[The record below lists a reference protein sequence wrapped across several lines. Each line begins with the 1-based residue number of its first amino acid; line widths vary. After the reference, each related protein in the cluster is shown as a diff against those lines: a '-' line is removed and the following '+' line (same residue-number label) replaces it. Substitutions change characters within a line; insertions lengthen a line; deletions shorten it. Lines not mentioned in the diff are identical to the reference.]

1 MERAA
6 VVEAA
11 WPVRASKEGET
22 AGVSSVGDLTYYTA
36 KEPVT
41 KLDARKDSPQTC
53 HKLKRA
59 TPDNL
64 GFLRVSADSGLV
76 AKMSKNGSLSKR
88 IYI

>member
-6 VVEAA
+6 VAEAA
-11 WPVRASKEGET
+11 WPVRASKEVET
-22 AGVSSVGDLTYYTA
+22 AGVSSVDSTYYAA

-41 KLDARKDSPQTC
+41 KLDARQDSPQTC

-59 TPDNL
+59 TRDNR
-64 GFLRVSADSGLV
+64 GFLRASADSGLV